1 MKGEKITFWLDS
13 EQVEVENPVITMPGG
28 FGGQDNMKKLRGK

>member
-28 FGGQDNMKKLRGK
+28 IGGPGSVKKLIGK